1 MATAQDEQDA
11 ADLVAWR
18 GGDRPAGQRLFARY
32 YEPVARF
39 FINKSGDASGDLL
52 QRTFLACLEGLPNFR
67 GDGSFRSY
75 IFAIAYRQLCRHY
88 RTRKGDKVDLTSVS
102 AFALDPSISK
112 LLIERE
118 EMQLFLAGLRE
129 IPLELQVVL
138 EFFYWEQCTAHEIA
152 TVLEIPEGTVR
163 SRLRRGR
170 EMLRAAI
177 ERLSAN
183 AGLAASTIQGLETW
197 ARVVRERALQPQA

>member
-75 IFAIAYRQLCRHY
+75 IFAI
-88 RTRKGDKVDLTSVS
+88 T
-102 AFALDPSISK
+102 
-112 LLIERE
+112 LIFGVTGLV
-118 EMQLFLAGLRE
+118 QILVLAAQGR
-129 IPLELQVVL
+129 
-138 EFFYWEQCTAHEIA
+138 FTA
-152 TVLEIPEGTVR
+152 
-163 SRLRRGR
+163 
-170 EMLRAAI
+170 
-177 ERLSAN
+177 ERLSGAAV
-183 AGLAASTIQGLETW
+183 AGLAVALATPLGLQLRRRL
-197 ARVVRERALQPQA
+197 AGPAFDRAVLAALALSAVSLLVEALT